1 MDVVLLIGRILFSI
15 VFLSGAVGHF
25 MQTSAMAGYAES
37 KGVPSAKLAVQVGGV
52 LLALGGISVL
62 LGVWG
67 DLGAILLVIFLVPTA
82 MMMHA
87 FWKETDAA
95 AQQMEMVQFT
105 KDISLAGAAL
115 AFVWVFSFEGIGL
128 TLTGPL
134 LGLR

>member
-15 VFLSGAVGHF
+15 VFLSAAVGHF
-25 MQTSAMAGYAES
+25 TQTSAMAGYAEAR
-37 KGVPSAKLAVQVGGV
+37 GVPSPKLAVQVGGV
-52 LLALGGISVL
+52 LLALGGLSVL
-62 LGVWG
+62 LGLWG

-82 MMMHA
+82 VMMHA
-87 FWKETDAA
+87 FWKESNAEA
-95 AQQMEMVQFT
+95 KQMEMVQFT

-115 AFVWVFSFEGIGL
+115 AFVWVFSYDGIDL